1 MDQPKKIKIKIKA
14 LRLPENTLGSVNP
27 QASKNAYKDDFY
39 GNNERD
45 GVDFPALLQ
54 LINKVNTNPKCI
66 FKWNDFERQPTIRT
80 YDTRDGEG
88 GTIQRMKITANNI
101 PFTYKNEFGQT
112 IETALQAKLNKRID
126 FIDSQW
132 GIKIDIDGKKNK
144 IFAQLSFY
152 YANTEKFRKEV
163 ESTANPNDFSI
174 NDKYRAIIF
183 QTENLTDF
191 AYLIKEIDSNYSDH
205 IKEKITEKMVAA
217 LKATKDKEEIVF
229 LFENAPS
236 WIAENFTSEEL
247 INYLQFILSY
257 DVDGFWSGYVDG
269 SSAFINALRGFNTQE
284 KCVDLYTFFKDNPEK
299 LKEIYH
305 ALDGTSVWEGTQMAN
320 KTIFASFLVSLCY
333 ANYDQLEFASKTFFI
348 GDGYKVNTS
357 AIGALDFNK
366 TKYFL
371 KQERTKLITMIPL
384 ANFAYY
390 PLTYDEDLEK
400 GSEYNPLE
408 MIIVYDYD
416 QKQPPSKS
424 KTKTAPIP
432 MIVPAIFLHDMASR
446 EELAEIVK
454 VVRIGVNIF
463 VIALSVASFGSA
475 SPLVALMLGVDIV
488 LATTDTI
495 IALAEDQLSQEFLE
509 TWSKIYL
516 IGGAVTATPLLL
528 GSAFKTGIKIL
539 DGTAKTEFK
548 NFVRAFIFKIIIER
562 NIANFTKNTIRIVS
576 ENREL
581 VSISKGLLN
590 SNKLRQLNEYGAILV
605 AGEVKNTDKIVTEYA
620 LVYKGELII
629 KGEKATFAKRV
640 KRFFEKA
647 KNKGVEEYLEHL
659 GGNASIISKVATD
672 DPIKVQEFIEG
683 LARLKSLQIDNPYEF
698 IDDVLPYIN
707 HKVVDNK
714 IIQIGRENCGLTSV
728 LLAKFVNTGKIE
740 SAIETLMWGTE
751 KVASKLGG
759 GSFQPASI
767 IRMNELIEEG
777 QIIIIRGVY
786 GKTTF
791 KGTSKYNS
799 WGHFFVGFKRE
810 GKLHLC
816 DGQTADMVVLGQ
828 SSRARLENFIRNRYH
843 QHDGWFEYLLVR

>member
-1 MDQPKKIKIKIKA
+1 MDQPKKIKIKA
-14 LRLPENTLGSVNP
+14 LRLPENTLGTVNP
-27 QASKNAYKDDFY
+27 QASKNAYKADFY

-112 IETALQAKLNKRID
+112 IETQLQAKLNKRID

-132 GIKIDIDGKKNK
+132 SFKIDIDGKKNK
-144 IFAQLSFY
+144 IFAQLSLY
-152 YANTEKFRKEV
+152 YVNTEKFRKEV
-163 ESTANPNDFSI
+163 ESTANPNDFNI

-191 AYLIKEIDSNYSDH
+191 AHLVKEIDADSNYSYY
-205 IKEKITEKMVAA
+205 IKDKITEKMVAA

-236 WIAENFTSEEL
+236 WIAENFKSEEL
-247 INYLQFILSY
+247 ITFLELILSY

-269 SSAFINALRGFNTQE
+269 SSAFINVLRGFNTQE
-284 KCVDLYTFFKDNPEK
+284 KCVDLYTFFKNNPTK

-371 KQERTKLITMIPL
+371 KQERTKFITMIPL

-424 KTKTAPIP
+424 KTAPIP

-446 EELAEIVK
+446 EELAQIVK

-475 SPLVALMLGVDIV
+475 SPLVALMLAVDIT

-495 IALAEDQLSQEFLE
+495 IALAEDHLSQEFLE

-539 DGTAKTEFK
+539 DGTAKAEFK
-548 NFVRAFIFKIIIER
+548 NFVRAFIFKVIIEK
-562 NIANFTKNTIRIVS
+562 NIANFTKNTLRFVT

-605 AGEVKNTDKIVTEYA
+605 AGEVKNADKIYTEYA
-620 LVYKGELII
+620 LVYKGEVVI
-629 KGEKATFAKRV
+629 KGEKATFVKRV
-640 KRFFEKA
+640 ERFFEGVKS
-647 KNKGVEEYLEHL
+647 KGLKDFLEEFL
-659 GGNASIISKVATD
+659 GGNNYGESIVATSN
-672 DPIKVQEFIEG
+672 PVKVQSFYEG
-683 LARLKSLQIDNPYEF
+683 LNRLQQLEF
-698 IDDVLPYIN
+698 SRPFEKIQDVIAYFNHHLVYDPLIPKIPGLPF
-707 HKVVDNK
+707 NK
-714 IIQIGRENCGLTSV
+714 IEQIGKNNCPEIVECVVEFLRTGKVTKATNSSMKGWDEV
-728 LLAKFVNTGKIE
+728 RAKF
-740 SAIETLMWGTE
+740 
-751 KVASKLGG
+751 GG
-759 GSFQPASI
+759 GSFQSSTI
-767 IRMNELIEEG
+767 IRIKELIKEDDIV
-777 QIIIIRGVY
+777 IIYGLIDKSKPRIIGHYLVCMKKN
-786 GKTTF
+786 G
-791 KGTSKYNS
+791 NL
-799 WGHFFVGFKRE
+799 HFF
-810 GKLHLC
+810 
-816 DGQTADMVVLGQ
+816 DGQTAEYVFFSQ
-828 SSRARLENFIRNRYH
+828 TEKFTNFIRRGYKE
-843 QHDGWFEYLLVR
+843 FYYLNVR

>member
-1 MDQPKKIKIKIKA
+1 MDQPKKIKIKA
-14 LRLPENTLGSVNP
+14 LRIPENTLGTVNP
-27 QASKNAYKDDFY
+27 QASKNAYKADFY

-112 IETALQAKLNKRID
+112 IETQLQAKLNKRID

-132 GIKIDIDGKKNK
+132 SFKIDIDGKKNK
-144 IFAQLSFY
+144 IFAQLSLY
-152 YANTEKFRKEV
+152 YVNTEKFRKEV
-163 ESTANPNDFSI
+163 ESTANPNDFNI

-191 AYLIKEIDSNYSDH
+191 AHLVKEIDADSNYSYY
-205 IKEKITEKMVAA
+205 IKDKITEKMVAA

-236 WIAENFTSEEL
+236 WIAENFKSEEL
-247 INYLQFILSY
+247 ITFLELILSY

-269 SSAFINALRGFNTQE
+269 SSAFINVLRGFNTQE
-284 KCVDLYTFFKDNPEK
+284 KCVDLYTFFKNNPTK

-475 SPLVALMLGVDIV
+475 SPLVALMLAVDIT

-495 IALAEDQLSQEFLE
+495 IALAEDHLSQEFLE

-516 IGGAVTATPLLL
+516 IGGAVAATPLLL
-528 GSAFKTGIKIL
+528 DKIFTIGIKVL
-539 DGTAKTEFK
+539 NGTVKAEFK
-548 NFVRAFIFKIIIER
+548 NFVRAFIFKIIIEK
-562 NIANFTKNTIRIVS
+562 NIANFTKNTIKEILFV
-576 ENREL
+576 EETI
-581 VSISKGLLN
+581 ISKGVRIEFANITRLQ
-590 SNKLRQLNEYGAILV
+590 K
-605 AGEVKNTDKIVTEYA
+605 AGTTFIKGIDFDGKVKGYA
-620 LVYKGELII
+620 VIYKGEDIASGTAKEIKETLKNAWKASGSKLIEVLDKLPI
-629 KGEKATFAKRV
+629 TRKFKDVTYKIVREENYIEWIMK
-640 KRFFEKA
+640 ESNL
-647 KNKGVEEYLEHL
+647 KNK
-659 GGNASIISKVATD
+659 
-672 DPIKVQEFIEG
+672 
-683 LARLKSLQIDNPYEF
+683 ARLFSGMLEFDLNTLGAAKGLGQKFTSEAFEFFKDNIKSVKAEWQLNPKYPGGSSLGYKEYTKALLELGNKTEAVKKTTF
-698 IDDVLPYIN
+698 YRTMSLYQFDKVDDVLDY
-707 HKVVDNK
+707 
-714 IIQIGRENCGLTSV
+714 SS
-728 LLAKFVNTGKIE
+728 TG
-740 SAIETLMWGTE
+740 G
-751 KVASKLGG
+751 
-759 GSFQPASI
+759 
-767 IRMNELIEEG
+767 N
-777 QIIIIRGVY
+777 III
-786 GKTTF
+786 
-791 KGTSKYNS
+791 
-799 WGHFFVGFKRE
+799 
-810 GKLHLC
+810 
-816 DGQTADMVVLGQ
+816 
-828 SSRARLENFIRNRYH
+828 
-843 QHDGWFEYLLVR
+843 LLKK

>member
-1 MDQPKKIKIKIKA
+1 MDQPKKIKIKA

-80 YDTRDGEG
+80 YNTRDGEG

-112 IETALQAKLNKRID
+112 IETALQAKLNRRID

-132 GIKIDIDGKKNK
+132 GHKIDIDAKRNK

-152 YANTEKFRKEV
+152 YVNTEKFRKEV
-163 ESTANPNDFSI
+163 ESTSNPNDFSI

-284 KCVDLYTFFKDNPEK
+284 KCVDLYTFFKNNPEK
-299 LKEIYH
+299 LKKIYH

-333 ANYDQLEFASKTFFI
+333 ANYDKLEFASKTFFI

-357 AIGALDFNK
+357 AIGALDFNE
-366 TKYFL
+366 TQYFL
-371 KQERTKLITMIPL
+371 KQERTKLTTMIPL
-384 ANFAYY
+384 PNFAYY
-390 PLTYDEDLEK
+390 PLMYDEDLEE
-400 GSEYNPLE
+400 GQYYDPLE
-408 MIIVYDYD
+408 MVTIYDLG
-416 QKQPPSKS
+416 KKGASTHSKS
-424 KTKTAPIP
+424 IP
-432 MIVPAIFLHDMASR
+432 MVVPAIFLHDLASR
-446 EELAEIVK
+446 EELAEILK
-454 VVRIGVNIF
+454 AVRIGANIF

-475 SPLVALMLGVDIV
+475 SPLVALMLGVDIA

-548 NFVRAFIFKIIIER
+548 NFVRAFIFKIIIEK

-605 AGEVKNTDKIVTEYA
+605 AGEVKNADKIATEYA

-629 KGEKATFAKRV
+629 KGEKATFVKRV
-640 KRFFEKA
+640 ERFFEKA

-659 GGNASIISKVATD
+659 GGNASIPSKIATS
-672 DPIKVQEFIEG
+672 DPIKVQEFIDK
-683 LARLKSLQIDNPYEF
+683 LAKLKRLQIDDPYEY

-707 HKVVDNK
+707 HKVDGNE
-714 IIQIGRENCGLTSV
+714 IIRIGIENCGLTSV
-728 LLAKFVNTGKIE
+728 LLAKFINTGKIE

-759 GSFQPASI
+759 GTFQPASI

-791 KGTSKYNS
+791 KGTSEYKS
-799 WGHFFVGFKRE
+799 WGHFFVGFKRG
-810 GKLHLC
+810 GKLHLY
-816 DGQTADMVVLGQ
+816 DGQTADMVIWGQ
-828 SSRARLENFIRNRYH
+828 SSRARLENFIRSRYH